1 MSTAWGAFFGYATM
15 ALGIARN
22 IVLVPLYLHYISP
35 AEYGAW
41 LATGGT
47 LVQLLVSDF
56 GIGGVL
62 VQRTA
67 AASGAAD
74 RERLS
79 VIVGTAWITSVVI
92 AIIVS
97 AVSAGISPFLPG
109 LLHLD
114 ASVAGKVIDCFLLSI
129 AANAIA
135 IVATISGS
143 VLRGL
148 QKAGSAGLIQFLAE
162 VTVILTTV
170 VLLYQGFGLYAL
182 AWGMVARGVFA
193 ALGSVV
199 QAYRVCVREL
209 ALTPRLQA
217 AESRQLMADSTRLFV
232 VSISMKLLTRSD
244 VFFVGAVLGSQAAAV
259 YGITT
264 RGLDTVSML
273 IGQLT
278 AALVPAMA
286 HLYGEGNL
294 ARFRE
299 LLVKI
304 TPVIGALA
312 LIGLATAAAVNRD
325 FVSLWVGPQMFGGA
339 ETTFAFG
346 AAAFVSLVGFLG
358 YDVLMAAGQFLVVA
372 RAFAIFSLLQ
382 IPLMVLMLRQ
392 FGMVGAP
399 LAAVISAAGWGIVM
413 WRRVPKVLPIEA
425 ADYRGLAAAFGVAIV
440 VATAVVC
447 FASWRVPAATTWT
460 YLGSTTAAIA
470 ATMFAGILALS
481 RPIRRAARD
490 EGIAT
495 WRAFVRN
502 S

>member
-1 MSTAWGAFFGYATM
+1 MSAAWGAFFGYATM

-22 IVLVPLYLHYISP
+22 IVLVPLYLHYISA

-56 GIGGVL
+56 GMGGVI

-67 AASGAAD
+67 AASGARD

-79 VIVGTAWITSVVI
+79 VILGTAWVTSVVL
-92 AIIVS
+92 AVVVS
-97 AVSAGISPFLPG
+97 AVSAGISPFLTG

-114 ASVAGKVIDCFLLSI
+114 ASLAGRVVDCFLLSI

-143 VLRGL
+143 LLRGL
-148 QKAGSAGLIQFLAE
+148 QKAAGAGLIQFLAE
-162 VTVILTTV
+162 VTVILATV
-170 VLLYQGFGLYAL
+170 VLLYKGYGLYAL
-182 AWGMVARGVFA
+182 ALGMVARSVFA

-199 QAYRVCVREL
+199 QTYRVCVRKL
-209 ALTPRLQA
+209 GLTPRLQA
-217 AESRQLMADSTRLFV
+217 AESLQLMADSTRLFV

-244 VFFVGAVLGSQAAAV
+244 VFFVGTVLGSQSAAV

-273 IGQLT
+273 IAQLT
-278 AALVPAMA
+278 SALVPPMA
-286 HLYGEGNL
+286 HLYGGGNL
-294 ARFRE
+294 TRFRE
-299 LLVKI
+299 LLVKLI
-304 TPVIGALA
+304 PLLSALA

-325 FVSLWVGPQMFGGA
+325 FVLLWVGPQMFAGA

-346 AAAFVSLVGFLG
+346 AAAYVSFVGFLG
-358 YDVLMAAGQFLVVA
+358 YDVLMAAGQFQVIA
-372 RAFAIFSLLQ
+372 RAFAIFSLIQ

-392 FGMVGAP
+392 FGVVGAP
-399 LAAVISAAGWGIVM
+399 IAAMISAAGWGIVL
-413 WRRVPKVLPIEA
+413 WRHVPKVLPFEA
-425 ADYRGLAAAFGVAIV
+425 AQYHRLAAAFGVAITITTV
-440 VATAVVC
+440 VVC
-447 FASWRVPAATTWT
+447 IASRHVPATPTWPNLAATTA
-460 YLGSTTAAIA
+460 GIA
-470 ATMFAGILALS
+470 ATMLAGILALS
-481 RPIRRAARD
+481 RPIRQAAHD
-490 EGIAT
+490 ESIAT
-495 WRAFVRN
+495 LRALARR

>member
-15 ALGIARN
+15 ALGIGRN

-56 GIGGVL
+56 GIGGVI

-67 AASGAAD
+67 AAAGAGD
-74 RERLS
+74 RGRLS

-97 AVSAGISPFLPG
+97 AVSAGISPFLTG

-114 ASVAGKVIDCFLLSI
+114 ASVAGEVIDCFLLSI

-135 IVATISGS
+135 VVATISGS

-170 VLLYQGFGLYAL
+170 VLLYHGFSLYAL
-182 AWGMVARGVFA
+182 AWGMVARAVFA
-193 ALGSVV
+193 ALANVV

-209 ALTPRLQA
+209 ELTPRLQA

-244 VFFVGAVLGSQAAAV
+244 VFFVGTVLGSRSAAV

-273 IGQLT
+273 SSQLT
-278 AALVPAMA
+278 SALVPAMA
-286 HLYGEGNL
+286 HLYGAGKL
-294 ARFRE
+294 ARFRA
-299 LLVKI
+299 LLAKT
-304 TPVIGALA
+304 TPVLGALA
-312 LIGLATAAAVNRD
+312 LIGLTTAAVMNHD
-325 FVSLWVGPQMFGGA
+325 FVSLWVGPQMFGGN
-339 ETTFAFG
+339 ETTFAF
-346 AAAFVSLVGFLG
+346 AAAAYVSLIGFLG
-358 YDVLMAAGQFLVVA
+358 YDVLMAAGQFQVVA
-372 RAFAIFSLLQ
+372 RAFAVFSLIQ

-392 FGMVGAP
+392 FGMMGAP
-399 LAAVISAAGWGIVM
+399 LAAMISAAGWGIVM
-413 WRRVPKVLPIEA
+413 WRHVPKLLPLEA
-425 ADYRGLAAAFGVAIV
+425 ADYGGFAAAFGVSFV

-447 FASWRVPAATTWT
+447 LASWRLPAASTWT
-460 YLGSTTAAIA
+460 YLASTAAAIA
-470 ATMFAGILALS
+470 AIMLVGILALS

-495 WRAFVRN
+495 LRAFVRKT
-502 S
+502 